1 MKSMAEQ
8 LSDFESSCRNSG
20 LKVTHQR
27 LEIFRE
33 LLTSMDHPTAD
44 ILHQRIRNKLP
55 TVSLDTVYR
64 TLATL
69 ADCGLINRVDTSES
83 LARFEAGQVRH
94 HHLICRRCG
103 DIKDF
108 TWPLVDKASLP
119 DDISSWGEIND
130 KRLVAYGVCRKCLKK
145 N

>member
-1 MKSMAEQ
+1 MKSMDEQ
-8 LSDFESSCRNSG
+8 LLDFETSCRNSG

-27 LEIFRE
+27 MEIFRE
-33 LLTSMDHPTAD
+33 LLTADDHPTAD

-69 ADCGLINRVDTSES
+69 ADCGLINRVNTSES
-83 LARFEAGQVRH
+83 LARFEVRKAPH

-103 DIKDF
+103 VIKDF
-108 TWPLVDKASLP
+108 IWPFIDKAELP
-119 DDISSWGEIND
+119 DGIANWGEIKD
-130 KRLVAYGVCRKCLKK
+130 KNLVAYGICRKCLNK

>member
-1 MKSMAEQ
+1 MAEQ
-8 LSDFESSCRNSG
+8 LSDFETSCRNSG

-33 LLTSMDHPTAD
+33 LLASSDHPTAD
-44 ILHQRIRNKLP
+44 MIHQRIRNKLP

-69 ADCGLINRVDTSES
+69 SDCGLINRVNTSES
-83 LARFEAGQVRH
+83 LARFEVSRIRH

-108 TWPLVDKASLP
+108 MWPLIDRAELP
-119 DDISSWGEIND
+119 DEISNWGEIKD
-130 KRLVAYGVCRKCLKK
+130 KNLVAYGVCSKCLKK
-145 N
+145 D

>member
-1 MKSMAEQ
+1 MKSMDEK
-8 LSDFESSCRNSG
+8 LSIFETSCRNSG

-27 LEIFRE
+27 MEIFRA
-33 LLTSMDHPTAD
+33 LLTADDHPTAE
-44 ILHQRIRNKLP
+44 ILYQRIRHKLP

-69 ADCGLINRVDTSES
+69 SECGLINRVNTSES
-83 LARFEAGQVRH
+83 LARFEVRETPH

-108 TWPLVDKASLP
+108 IWPLIDRAELP
-119 DDISSWGEIND
+119 DEISGWGEIKD
-130 KRLVAYGVCRKCLKK
+130 KNLVAYGICRKCLDK